1 MKLCSERFHNYIK
14 TLQSTLG
21 IALLGMLAL
30 VFFASCST
38 SRGGAAPTMPSV
50 SKVVSERTVT
60 GFKFPES
67 VGCDP
72 ANNALYVSEFGGT
85 ELKPGEKDN
94 LGYIMKLSLDGKVLE
109 DRFLPLPGVT
119 MNKPKGIWVCGNR
132 LWVTDIDGV
141 WEFDTQTKQGKKLDL
156 PGAQFANDPAILGN
170 TLYVSDNRGDQLFSV
185 EPAEFL
191 DAGSNPKVSVVW
203 SKRDVNPNGVY
214 PSKDGSLL
222 IVGFMSDKVPRA
234 IYAMAPGQDPK
245 ALSDSIGRLD
255 GLLEMGDGTI
265 MATDWDFGSV
275 FTWTWNGGMKT
286 IAKDFKGPADLC
298 AYPNS
303 GGLMVVVPDL
313 VKSELRMIQM
323 GN

>member
-1 MKLCSERFHNYIK
+1 MRHGYGYFKNHIKDVKL
-14 TLQSTLG
+14 TWGT
-21 IALLGMLAL
+21 AL
-30 VFFASCST
+30 VGLLAVAFATSCTT
-38 SRGGAAPTMPSV
+38 SGGQPQMTSA

-109 DRFLPLPGVT
+109 DRFLPLPGIT
-119 MNKPKGIWVCGNR
+119 MNKPKGIWVRGNR

-141 WEFDTQTKQGKKLDL
+141 WEFDTKTKQGKKLLL
-156 PGAQFANDPAILGN
+156 PGAEFANDPAILGD
-170 TLYVSDNRGDQLFSV
+170 TLYVSDNRADQIFAV

-191 DAGSNPKVSVVW
+191 DAGSNPKVTVAW
-203 SKRDVNPNGVY
+203 SKKEVNPNGVY
-214 PSKDGSLL
+214 PSKDGELL
-222 IVGFMSDKVPRA
+222 MVGFLSDKVKRA
-234 IYAMAPGQDPK
+234 IYSMSSGYDPK
-245 ALSDSIGRLD
+245 ALSEPIGRLD
-255 GLLEMGDGTI
+255 GLYEMGNGTLL
-265 MATDWDFGSV
+265 ATDWDSGSV
-275 FTWTWNGGMKT
+275 FMWTKAGGMKA
-286 IAKDFKGPADLC
+286 IATGFKGPADLC
-298 AYPNS
+298 AYPNA
-303 GGLMVVVPDL
+303 GGLMVVAPDL